1 MLAFTSGV
9 VGTLTPYVTSSFQ
22 LHSLTATTGIISQLI
37 SGLFKLPYCKIIDIW
52 GRPQGLLVMLA
63 CFTLGLIMMAG
74 CNNVQTYCAAQVFFW
89 VGYLGISFSLTI
101 FVADTTALRS
111 RALMI
116 GFIASPWLVTTWCS
130 GPAAARIL
138 ATVGFRWGFGVF
150 AIAMPVACVPLL
162 ALMWTWQAEVR
173 RRGLVPAKQSHG
185 TLAQTLVHYA
195 KEFDLV
201 GLLILTTGLSLF
213 LLSFSIYSYQPGG
226 FGSPLII
233 CFIVFGIL
241 LVAAFVLYEK
251 FVAPTKFI
259 PFELLQDRTVFFTFV
274 MAACLYTGWY
284 IWDSYFY
291 SLNIVLFNQS
301 ITNAS
306 YIANI
311 YTLGSCFTALVVG
324 AMLLWYGKIKYYA
337 LFFGAP
343 MTMLGVACMIAFRQP
358 NVNIGYIVMCQL
370 FIAFGGGTLVIA
382 EQITVMAVSSQQNVP
397 AVLAIE
403 GMVISIASSVGSAIA
418 AAMWTGIFP
427 DKLRQNL
434 PARAQG
440 QFAAIYG
447 SLVVQSSYAVG
458 TPERDAINLS
468 YAQTQRVMLI
478 TATCFYAVMIVATAF
493 WRNIDV
499 KNMKQRKLGLF

>member
-1 MLAFTSGV
+1 MVAS
-9 VGTLTPYVTSSFQ
+9 
-22 LHSLTATTGIISQLI
+22 
-37 SGLFKLPYCKIIDIW
+37 
-52 GRPQGLLVMLA
+52 
-63 CFTLGLIMMAG
+63 FTLGLIMMAG

-89 VGYLGISFSLTI
+89 VGYLGIDFSLTI
-101 FVADTTALRS
+101 LIADTTALRS

-116 GFIASPWLVTTWCS
+116 GFTSSPWLVTTWCT

-138 ATVGFRWGFGVF
+138 KTIGFRWGFGVF
-150 AIAMPVACVPLL
+150 AIVMPVASAPLL
-162 ALMWTWQAEVR
+162 ILMWRLQAEAN
-173 RRGLVPAKQSHG
+173 RRGLVPAKPSHG
-185 TLAQTLVHYA
+185 TLGQTLIYYA
-195 KEFDLV
+195 KEFDV
-201 GLLILTTGLSLF
+201 AGLLILTTGLSLF
-213 LLSFSIYSYQPGG
+213 FLSFSIYSYQSAG
-226 FGSPLII
+226 FASPLII
-233 CFIVFGIL
+233 CFIVFGVA
-241 LVAAFVLYEK
+241 LVVTFVLYEK

-259 PFELLQDRTVFFTFV
+259 PFELLEDRTVFFTFI

-301 ITNAS
+301 ITAAT
-306 YIANI
+306 YIGNI

-324 AMLLWYGKIKYYA
+324 AMLRYYGKIKYYA

-370 FIAFGGGTLVIA
+370 FVAVGGGTLVIA
-382 EQITVMAVSSQQNVP
+382 EQMTVMAISSQQNVP

-427 DKLRQNL
+427 KKLMENL
-434 PARAQG
+434 PASAQKD
-440 QFAAIYG
+440 FTEIYG

-468 YAQTQRVMLI
+468 YAQTQRVMLV
-478 TATCFYAVMIVATAF
+478 TATCFYVVMIGATAF

-499 KNMKQRKLGLF
+499 KNMKQRRLGLF

>member
-1 MLAFTSGV
+1 MLT
-9 VGTLTPYVTSSFQ
+9 
-22 LHSLTATTGIISQLI
+22 
-37 SGLFKLPYCKIIDIW
+37 
-52 GRPQGLLVMLA
+52 
-63 CFTLGLIMMAG
+63 CFTVGLIMMAA
-74 CNNVQTYCAAQVFFW
+74 CNTVQTYCAAQVFFW

-101 FVADTTALRS
+101 FIADTTALRS

-116 GFIASPWLVTTWCS
+116 AFTSSPWLVTTWCT

-138 ATVGFRWGFGVF
+138 ATIGFRWGFGVF
-150 AIAMPVACVPLL
+150 AIVMPIACAPLL
-162 ALMWTWQAEVR
+162 ILMWRLEAEAN
-173 RRGLVPAKQSHG
+173 RRGLVPARKSLG
-185 TLAQTLVHYA
+185 TTIETIVYYT
-195 KEFDLV
+195 KEFDV
-201 GLLILTTGLSLF
+201 IGLLILTTGLSLF
-213 LLSFSIYSYQPGG
+213 LISFSIYSYQPAG

-233 CFIVFGIL
+233 CFIVFGFL
-241 LVAAFVLYEK
+241 LCVAFVLYEK
-251 FVAPTKFI
+251 FLAPTKFI

-301 ITNAS
+301 VTTAS
-306 YIANI
+306 YISNI
-311 YTLGSCFTALVVG
+311 YTLGSCFVAIIVG
-324 AMLLWYGKIKYYA
+324 ALLRYYGKIKYYA

-343 MTMLGVACMIAFRQP
+343 LTMLGVACMIAFRQP
-358 NVNIGYIVMCQL
+358 NVNIGFIVMCQL

-382 EQITVMAVSSQQNVP
+382 EQMTVMAVSSQQNVP

-403 GMVISIASSVGSAIA
+403 GMVISIASSVGSTIA

-427 DKLRQNL
+427 KKLMENL
-434 PARAQG
+434 PESAQG
-440 QFAAIYG
+440 DFASIYG
-447 SLVVQSSYAVG
+447 DLTVQSSYAVG

-478 TATCFYAVMIVATAF
+478 TATCFYVVMIGATVP

-499 KNMKQRKLGLF
+499 KNMKQRKIGLF